1 METKLRRSFCILVC
15 VMVTLCTLPA
25 MAADAKKVDINTAPK
40 EQLMTLKYV
49 GDALAD
55 RIIEFR
61 KSTPFA
67 NAEDIMK
74 VKGIGPK
81 VFEANKDLIYVK
93 DKGLGNK

>member
-1 METKLRRSFCILVC
+1 METKLRRTLCVLVC

-25 MAADAKKVDINTAPK
+25 MADAKKVNINTAPK
-40 EQLMTLKYV
+40 KQLTTLKYV

-61 KSTPFA
+61 KSTPFT
-67 NAEDIMK
+67 NIEEIMK

-81 VFEANKDLIYVK
+81 VFEANKDQIVVK
-93 DKGLGNK
+93 DE

>member
-1 METKLRRSFCILVC
+1 METKLRRTLCVLVC

-25 MAADAKKVDINTAPK
+25 MADANKVNINTAPK
-40 EQLMTLKYV
+40 EQLITLKYV

-61 KSTPFA
+61 KSTPFT
-67 NAEDIMK
+67 NIEEIMK

-81 VFEANKDLIYVK
+81 AFEANRDQIVVK
-93 DKGLGNK
+93 DK

>member
-1 METKLRRSFCILVC
+1 MKTKLRRTLCVLVC

-25 MAADAKKVDINTAPK
+25 MADAKKVNINTAPK
-40 EQLMTLKYV
+40 EQLTTLKYV

-61 KSTPFA
+61 KSTPFT
-67 NAEDIMK
+67 NIEDIMK

-81 VFEANKDLIYVK
+81 TFEANKDKIVVK
-93 DKGLGNK
+93 DK

>member
-1 METKLRRSFCILVC
+1 METKLRRTLCVLIC

-25 MAADAKKVDINTAPK
+25 MADAKKVNINTAPK
-40 EQLMTLKYV
+40 EQLTTLKYV

-61 KSTPFA
+61 KRTPFT
-67 NAEDIMK
+67 NIEDIMK

-81 VFEANKDLIYVK
+81 TFEANKDKIVVK
-93 DKGLGNK
+93 DK